1 MAQYQK
7 GPAYKYN
14 PYGNEIVQYGG
25 PDVLKVSDIINQKG
39 GIVGFG
45 RPRKMVTISGDLEL
59 PSAYCMRP

>member
-25 PDVLKVSDIINQKG
+25 PDVLQVSDIIKR
-39 GIVGFG
+39 
-45 RPRKMVTISGDLEL
+45 RPILLTVEIQQNN
-59 PSAYCMRP
+59 